1 MKVYTSLV
9 PQYGEYGEDTGMEIL
24 QAGEVTYPNLI
35 ILKGLTEWSVAQVIE
50 DWCDDYDEDG
60 YIPDEYIE
68 HIGSFPV
75 ACNGVR
81 FMRSYS
87 EEETNAALLKL
98 LKSSD
103 VAWCAW

>member
-9 PQYGEYGEDTGMEIL
+9 PQYGEYGEDTGMEML
-24 QAGEVTYPNLI
+24 QTDEVTYPNLV
-35 ILKGLTEWSVAQVIE
+35 ILRDYDHWTVAQVE
-50 DWCDDYDEDG
+50 EFFDYDEDG

-75 ACNGVR
+75 AYEGER
-81 FMRSYS
+81 FLRSYS

-98 LKSSD
+98 LSECED
-103 VAWCAW
+103 VWSA